1 MVPTITADLRLAF
14 PIRWGERAVTR
25 AAGESDADW
34 NARKEQLVSVPLI
47 WAYHTPVSREVFEAN
62 YRAIAAANMTLFSKG
77 IGFAAESGPI
87 IATLALRDAARSDA
101 VENGIDIAGDPATP
115 VLAEIRRLTMILAPS
130 AQGYDSVPVDVALAR
145 GVIDSEDWKE
155 AESSIVFFT
164 CGSWMA
170 RRERREAK
178 NSALASVLRG
188 SMTSSAPTEFVA
200 GLQDSTAEKTLAA
213 APAESS
219 VPS

>member
-1 MVPTITADLRLAF
+1 MTINQDLKLVF

-25 AAGESDADW
+25 MPGESD
-34 NARKEQLVSVPLI
+34 EQWKDREGQTTLEPLI
-47 WAYHTPVSREVFEAN
+47 WAYHTPLSREVFESN

-101 VENGIDIAGDPATP
+101 LENGIAIAGDPATP

-130 AQGYDSVPVDVALAR
+130 AQGYDNVPVDVALSR
-145 GVIDSEDWKE
+145 GVIDAEDWKE

-164 CGSWMA
+164 CGSSMA